1 MAFAL
6 LLYFGFVGLFRHRWK
21 GIDIMS
27 NLPENDLL
35 PKHVAII
42 MDGNGRWAKQRNL
55 PRSEGHRQGA
65 KVFKRICEYAADRG
79 IKYLTFYAFSTENWR
94 RPPEEVRSIMDLFR
108 DYLHEAEERKEEN
121 EEKGMRLRY
130 IGDREGLPEDIIELV
145 DQLEKQSADKV
156 KTTVNLAVNYG
167 GRNEILRACKL
178 LAEECIN
185 GVRTPDGITE
195 EDIASKLYTAGQPDP
210 DLIIRPSGEFRLS
223 NFLIWQAA
231 YSEFLY
237 SDILWPDYTEQD
249 FDAALA
255 EYSHRNRRFGG
266 V

>member
-1 MAFAL
+1 
-6 LLYFGFVGLFRHRWK
+6 
-21 GIDIMS
+21 MS
-27 NLPENDLL
+27 QTPEKECL

-42 MDGNGRWAKQRNL
+42 MDGNGRWAKQRGL
-55 PRSEGHRQGA
+55 PRSQGHKQGA

-94 RPPEEVRSIMDLFR
+94 RPAEEIRGIMNLFR

-130 IGDREGLPEDIIELV
+130 IGDREGLPEDIVYLV
-145 DQLEKQSADKV
+145 DQLEKQSSDKV
-156 KTTVNLAVNYG
+156 KTTINLAVNYG
-167 GRNEILRACKL
+167 GRHELLKACKT
-178 LAEECIN
+178 LAQECID
-185 GVRTPDGITE
+185 GVRTPESITE
-195 EDIASKLYTAGQPDP
+195 DDISSNLYTAGQPDP

-237 SDILWPDYTEQD
+237 SDILWPDYTEKD
-249 FDAALA
+249 FDAALE
-255 EYSHRNRRFGG
+255 EYARRNRRFGG